1 MTHITLWLLKLR
13 DMIFKAMPGILL
25 GLHKCFN
32 ISEFKHS
39 KTFYL
44 CSRNFQ
50 GKPLAYEL
58 TDEYL
63 KWGCMESSCKNSRIT
78 AFTF

>member
-1 MTHITLWLLKLR
+1 
-13 DMIFKAMPGILL
+13 MPGILL

-63 KWGCMESSCKNSRIT
+63 KWGMLESSCKNSRISF
-78 AFTF
+78 AFSEQPTQFTIQKKGSGF